1 MWMDT
6 HPKRRQEQ
14 ANNSLFIIY
23 RKHWKKSKIAWTFLS
38 RLYEIFARE
47 TDDFDFDLE

>member
-23 RKHWKKSKIAWTFLS
+23 RKHWKKIKSHGHFCQDCMKSLPEKQTTLIL
-38 RLYEIFARE
+38 I
-47 TDDFDFDLE
+47 